1 MTSISRPMALGVF
14 DIPVPLGTKGVF
26 RYFVTMHAHMDY
38 DHIV

>member
-1 MTSISRPMALGVF
+1 MTSISRPMALGVV

-26 RYFVTMHAHMDY
+26 RYFVTMHAHTDY